1 MARQSFRSRERL
13 SRERDRPPGRPA
25 GAARVFFALWP
36 TPERQRDF
44 SVLAEDL
51 RRTSGGRA
59 TDPNNIHL
67 TLVFVGD
74 VARERIADLEA
85 AAASIECGPF
95 ALDVDRVEYWPE
107 NNIVWAGVSR
117 CPGQLEELVAELG
130 DTLRLRDF
138 RFDAREYVPHI
149 TLLRHARGGPRS
161 PGMETIPWPIG
172 DFALVESV
180 REAHGIAYRVL
191 GRWPLQ
197 NR

>member
-1 MARQSFRSRERL
+1 MAGQSYRSRDRL
-13 SRERDRPPGRPA
+13 SRERNRPPGRPA
-25 GAARVFFALWP
+25 GASRVFFALWP
-36 TPERQRDF
+36 APELQREF
-44 SVLAEDL
+44 SALAEEL

-59 TDPNNIHL
+59 TDPRNMHL

-74 VARERIADLEA
+74 VARERLAELEA

-95 ALDVDRVEYWPE
+95 ALDVDRVEYWPG
-107 NNIVWAGVSR
+107 NDIVWAGVSR
-117 CPGQLEELVAELG
+117 CPEQLEELVAELG

-138 RFDAREYVPHI
+138 RFDAREYVPHV
-149 TLLRHARGGPRS
+149 TLLRHARCGPPS
-161 PGMETIPWPIG
+161 PGIEAIPWPVG

-197 NR
+197 KG